1 MRDVRQILCLSA
13 DPWRTIPTRTQQL
26 MTRMRDAQV
35 LLFEPPGKYS
45 RQPGR
50 RVRPGLT
57 VCALPPVLEA
67 EERHRLLFRLH
78 YRKLGKFIRRQM
90 EHHRFKEPLL
100 WCTAPGCGLRLR
112 PGLARPVPPVGERS
126 GPGRRC
132 GLCRLPGAH

>member
-1 MRDVRQILCLSA
+1 MRQILCLSA
-13 DPWRTIPTRTQQL
+13 DLWRTVPTRTQQL

-67 EERHRLLFRLH
+67 EERHHLLFRLLQCI
-78 YRKLGKFIRRQM
+78 Y
-90 EHHRFKEPLL
+90 
-100 WCTAPGCGLRLR
+100 GLRHGSQPCLF
-112 PGLARPVPPVGERS
+112 PH
-126 GPGRRC
+126 RC
-132 GLCRLPGAH
+132 QSC

>member
-1 MRDVRQILCLSA
+1 MRQILCLSA

-57 VCALPPVLEA
+57 VCALPGA
-67 EERHRLLFRLH
+67 
-78 YRKLGKFIRRQM
+78 GGGGA
-90 EHHRFKEPLL
+90 
-100 WCTAPGCGLRLR
+100 AP
-112 PGLARPVPPVGERS
+112 PPVPPS
-126 GPGRRC
+126 
-132 GLCRLPGAH
+132 LPQTG